1 MIIKMYLQKIYVQ
14 SQQKELW
21 QYSSKERKAVAIFGQ
36 AMQGVSISKYT
47 PGVTQNT
54 SPDIYSC
61 FVPQYTDE
69 IAQEVID
76 ANGSNVFY
84 YATDDAGNE
93 AIITEEEGLAK
104 MKESM
109 QASTAQPS
117 V

>member
-1 MIIKMYLQKIYVQ
+1 MSNQSNSYISSRIY
-14 SQQKELW
+14 
-21 QYSSKERKAVAIFGQ
+21 YRHYFHNPAICHH
-36 AMQGVSISKYT
+36 
-47 PGVTQNT
+47 PVT
-54 SPDIYSC
+54 PDIYSC